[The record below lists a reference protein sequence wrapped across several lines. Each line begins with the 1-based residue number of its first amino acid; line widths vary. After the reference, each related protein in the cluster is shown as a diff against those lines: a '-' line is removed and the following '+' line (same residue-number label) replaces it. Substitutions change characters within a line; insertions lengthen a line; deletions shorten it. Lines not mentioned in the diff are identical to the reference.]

1 MKKGLIVNILDVQNV
16 SKFVGCREFQDFF
29 NEMEGK
35 KFIVTCDKNK
45 VTIEATEIET
55 ANSTFFSFLQSLFL
69 YSENF
74 SFELAKYEEKDDCEN
89 SQEVEETGEVE
100 NEEVQSVSNESEAPE
115 VSEEK
120 SEEIIGSEEKIEPE
134 KKPVVHGTPEIAA
147 VTAEKPEEK
156 REKTIKESLDEF
168 HEKSSSFEE
177 FVDSVS
183 LWLGVTEIHKEFFK
197 AICVLPI
204 SEEEW
209 SYKTQL
215 REALDKNNVQYKLSW
230 FVGTSKLVKEHGG
243 KFIDFIKMVRSYSEY
258 FAGTTGKDENLEV
271 ADSQPLDTE
280 STEKHQWKYGINI
293 LLANMDVNPEGSA
306 AEIAENVTKVLVKT
320 VKEGN
325 GEEIEDTLKEKVVKT
340 LQYTIESTEDTID
353 AESVIKKVLKLE
365 DDEIFISLDIS
376 QFINDYVQKVTN
388 TDEYVN
394 LNDFLNE
401 FKRAFGNK

>member
-16 SKFVGCREFQDFF
+16 SKFVGCREFQDFLK
-29 NEMEGK
+29 EVDSQ
-35 KFIVTCDKNK
+35 KFIVTYKKDK
-45 VTIEATEIET
+45 VTIKVTELET
-55 ANSTFFSFLQSLFL
+55 INSAFFGFLQSLFV

-74 SFELAKYEEKDDCEN
+74 SLELTKGEENNACEN
-89 SQEVEETGEVE
+89 LQEVEETGEVE
-100 NEEVQSVSNESEAPE
+100 NEEVQSGVNESEVAPE
-115 VSEEK
+115 ISEEK

-134 KKPVVHGTPEIAA
+134 KKPVVSETTEMSAGAA
-147 VTAEKPEEK
+147 KNP
-156 REKTIKESLDEF
+156 TIKERLDEIC
-168 HEKSSSFEE
+168 EKSSSFED
-177 FVDSVS
+177 FVDRVS
-183 LWLGVTEIHKEFFK
+183 LWIGVTETYKKFFK
-197 AICVLPI
+197 SLCVLPI
-204 SEEEW
+204 DEENN
-209 SYKTQL
+209 YKRRL
-215 REALDKNNVQYKLSW
+215 SEALTQNNVEYNPNW
-230 FVGTSKLVKEHGG
+230 FMVISKIAKEHGG
-243 KFIDFIKMVRSYSEY
+243 KFNDFLGKVRSYSEQ
-258 FAGTTGKDENLEV
+258 FVETTGKDENVGENLDV
-271 ADSQPLDTE
+271 SDSQPPLDTE